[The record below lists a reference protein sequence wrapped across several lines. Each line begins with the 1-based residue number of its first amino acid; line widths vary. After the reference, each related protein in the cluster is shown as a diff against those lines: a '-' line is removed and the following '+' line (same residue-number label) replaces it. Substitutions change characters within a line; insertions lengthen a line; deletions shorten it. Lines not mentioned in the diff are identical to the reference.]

1 MEEKIAAEEL
11 AEELEAMLKVCFEG
25 EVSHSGDEVCIQLP
39 NGQKFSIECR
49 CA

>member
-25 EVSHSGDEVCIQLP
+25 EVNNCGDAVCIMLP
-39 NGQKFSIECR
+39 NGQKFLIECR